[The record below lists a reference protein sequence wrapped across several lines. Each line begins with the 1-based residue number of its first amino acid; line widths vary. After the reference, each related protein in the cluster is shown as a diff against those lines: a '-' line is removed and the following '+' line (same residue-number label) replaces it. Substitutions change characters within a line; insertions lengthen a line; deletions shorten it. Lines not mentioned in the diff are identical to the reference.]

1 MLPRTAARFKR
12 FAGMEIAYCFS
23 GIETQ
28 THESKQMTVANILA
42 SANKS
47 LFLQKDTPATL
58 TADEQK
64 QESFAAVLAVKTADE
79 AVAKQAKAE
88 KIAAHN
94 AAVLAMVDAVPDA
107 KQEFKDFMEM
117 TPEERMR
124 AQILYSMGLTEED
137 VAAMSPEE
145 QEAVEAKIAAIIDEK
160 LRQSMEEEIAKG
172 EESTTV

>member
-1 MLPRTAARFKR
+1 M
-12 FAGMEIAYCFS
+12 
-23 GIETQ
+23 Q
-28 THESKQMTVANILA
+28 TEESKQMSVNEIFAG
-42 SANKS
+42 ANKS
-47 LFLQKDTPATL
+47 LFLQKDAAVSVAT
-58 TADEQK
+58 DKSQ
-64 QESFAAVLAVKTADE
+64 QEAFAKVLAVHNTE
-79 AVAKQAKAE
+79 NTTVKQTKEE

-145 QEAVEAKIAAIIDEK
+145 QEAVEAKIAAMIDEK
-160 LRQSMEEEIAKG
+160 LRQSMEEEIAKS
-172 EESTTV
+172 EESTVL